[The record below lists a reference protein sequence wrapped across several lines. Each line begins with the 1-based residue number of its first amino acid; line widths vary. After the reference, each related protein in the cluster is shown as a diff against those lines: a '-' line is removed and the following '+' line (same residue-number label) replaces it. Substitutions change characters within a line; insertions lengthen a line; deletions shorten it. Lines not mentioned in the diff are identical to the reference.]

1 MKLLCG
7 FKYELLTT
15 DEQRSALSRTAG
27 CRRFVFNKAL
37 ELQNKRR
44 EKGLAPLRYAE
55 LTRELT
61 VWKKEQETDFLK
73 QAMSQPL
80 QQTLMDLDRAICESL
95 HPKSE
100 ASRKG
105 WPKFKAKDIGDGFRI
120 PQFKPEHIDE
130 VNGRVKLPKVG
141 WLRYRNS
148 RPIAVKGADGSMK
161 SGKVKQIHILKDCG
175 RWFVTFTAEF
185 DLERPDP
192 KALDVGIDLGVV
204 HAVTTSDGKFFD
216 LDTAKIKELEKE
228 IARYQRK
235 LALNRSSC
243 MKLAKLG
250 KAPDFD
256 KTKR

>member
-1 MKLLCG
+1 MKLFCG

-73 QAMSQPL
+73 QAMSEPL
-80 QQTLMDLDRAICESL
+80 QQTLKDLDRAICESL
-95 HPKSE
+95 HSKSE

-120 PQFKPEHIDE
+120 LRTVREDRKKRRGERHEGHRQARVHGFVLLTAGRFLGQDGDKHKVVDAKDDFKDDE
-130 VNGRVKLPKVG
+130 RE
-141 WLRYRNS
+141 
-148 RPIAVKGADGSMK
+148 RPYAAK
-161 SGKVKQIHILKDCG
+161 SGGCG
-175 RWFVTFTAEF
+175 RR
-185 DLERPDP
+185 ERY
-192 KALDVGIDLGVV
+192 G
-204 HAVTTSDGKFFD
+204 
-216 LDTAKIKELEKE
+216 
-228 IARYQRK
+228 
-235 LALNRSSC
+235 
-243 MKLAKLG
+243 
-250 KAPDFD
+250 
-256 KTKR
+256 